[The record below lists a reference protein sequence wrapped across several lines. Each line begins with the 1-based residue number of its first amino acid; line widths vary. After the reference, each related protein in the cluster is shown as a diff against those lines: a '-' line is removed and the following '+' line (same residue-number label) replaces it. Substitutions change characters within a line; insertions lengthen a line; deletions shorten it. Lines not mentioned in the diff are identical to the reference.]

1 MSFYPNPG
9 NAKSVEY
16 LNNEVYIDKST
27 LISKVNALFGS
38 RDSFLCVSRPRRF
51 GKTMALS
58 MLNAYYSKGCDSK
71 SLFEGLAISKDPS
84 LRFED

>member
-1 MSFYPNPG
+1 MSL
-9 NAKSVEY
+9 Y
-16 LNNEVYIDKST
+16 LNKSNDNLKKDLNSQIYVDKST

-58 MLNAYYSKGCDSK
+58 MLNAYYSEGCDSK
-71 SLFEGLAISKDPS
+71 SLF
-84 LRFED
+84 